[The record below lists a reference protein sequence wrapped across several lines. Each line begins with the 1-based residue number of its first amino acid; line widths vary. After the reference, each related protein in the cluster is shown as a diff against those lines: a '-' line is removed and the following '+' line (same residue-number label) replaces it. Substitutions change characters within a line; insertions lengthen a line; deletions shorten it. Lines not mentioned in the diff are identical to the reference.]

1 MRYAIY
7 GAGSLGTV
15 LGAFLTKNGI
25 PVELVNHN
33 RAHVEALRAN
43 GAHITGTMD
52 FTVPVRAVLPEE
64 MDGPYDIV
72 FLMTKQPRNAETVS
86 FLAPMLAPG
95 GVLVTL
101 QNGLPEPGIAAIL
114 GPERTVG
121 CTVEWG
127 ATLTEPGV
135 CVLTSDPGHLSFHMG
150 GMPDVPEETLSR
162 VKTVLE
168 HMCPVEMEENF
179 LGVRWSK
186 LLINAT
192 FSGIGTAVGGTF
204 GDVSGNRKNHRVA
217 VRCIRE
223 CVDVGRSAGAVFAPV
238 QGIDIV
244 RLFYWRGPLKRAV
257 SELLIRPAMR
267 RHTAIYPSMLQDI
280 RRGRQCEIDAIN
292 GVVCA
297 CGRRSGVPTPIN
309 DRIVRIVK
317 DCESGALQPRP
328 ENIRLFDDL
337 L

>member
-1 MRYAIY
+1 MRIAIY

-15 LGAFLTKNGI
+15 MGAFLTKNGI
-25 PVELVNHN
+25 PVELVNRN
-33 RAHVEALRAN
+33 RAHVEALRTG
-43 GAHITGTMD
+43 GARVTGTME
-52 FTVPVRAVLPEE
+52 FTVPVRALLPEE
-64 MDGPYDIV
+64 MEGPYDVV
-72 FLMTKQPRNAETVS
+72 FLMTKQLHNAESVS

-127 ATLTEPGV
+127 ATLTAPGV
-135 CVLTSDPGHLSFHMG
+135 CALTSDPGHLSFHMG
-150 GMPDVPEETLSR
+150 GMPDVPDETLSR
-162 VKTVLE
+162 IKAILE

-204 GDVSGNRKNHRVA
+204 GDVSRRRENRRVA

-223 CVDVGRSAGAVFAPV
+223 CVDVGRAAGAVFAPV
-238 QGIDIV
+238 QGTDIV
-244 RLFYWRGPLKRAV
+244 RLFYWRTPLKRAV
-257 SELLIRPAMR
+257 SGLLIPPAMR
-267 RHTAIYPSMLQDI
+267 RHTAIYPSMLQDL
-280 RRGRQCEIDAIN
+280 RRGKPCEIEAIN
-292 GVVCA
+292 GAVCA
-297 CGRRSGVPTPIN
+297 CGRSVGVPTPIN

-317 DCESGALQPRP
+317 DCESGVLQPRP